1 MAAFAL
7 SILILIVTVSRYKG
21 KSQATAQRDSV
32 YSSLLCKQEGFI
44 SVEHAEYLAIEDRIC
59 QPRIA
64 INSSSKRLYAVLDPR
79 PGFNTRGSSASRSFD
94 RSPTKYRRNFD
105 LRLERNPRK

>member
-32 YSSLLCKQEGFI
+32 YSSLLCKQDITDAKSRFSG
-44 SVEHAEYLAIEDRIC
+44 VRI
-59 QPRIA
+59 
-64 INSSSKRLYAVLDPR
+64 
-79 PGFNTRGSSASRSFD
+79 
-94 RSPTKYRRNFD
+94 
-105 LRLERNPRK
+105 